1 MRFSHW
7 FVFAEIS
14 GNGGIA
20 DEVDRGSP
28 VGYALPGTVAS
39 RFGDSAIRV
48 RPDATPCVRSKKRA
62 VGFTVPVVIWF

>member
-7 FVFAEIS
+7 FVFDEIS

-20 DEVDRGSP
+20 DEVDRGYP
-28 VGYALPGTVAS
+28 VGYALRGTVAP

-48 RPDATPCVRSKKRA
+48 RPGATPCGMSKKRA
-62 VGFTVPVVIWF
+62 VGFNVPVVIWF